1 MYARTSWLGLVFLLS
16 VFLLPSTA
24 LAQGSISGLV
34 KDTTGA
40 VLPGVTVEAASPVLI
55 EKVRTTISDSSGRY
69 QIIDLR
75 PGSYTVTFT
84 LPGFNTVK
92 RDGVAIA
99 GSGNAVVDADLRVG
113 ALEETVTVTG
123 EAPVVDTQSIT
134 QQRVLNSEMVDAL
147 PSARNYFGLARMIPG
162 TLGGGNDVGGSLI
175 QDVGQSVIAH
185 GSKNVDQRV
194 TVNGVNTMTLQAGGN
209 IGGQTPDVGSASE
222 VTVDTTNLSADLP
235 TGGVRINFVPKD
247 GGNRFSNS
255 TFLTFANDSMQGD
268 NFSDELRAAGLG
280 TPNKLVNAFDINESI
295 GGPFKQ
301 NKVWFWFST
310 RYNTTENSAPVFAN
324 KFAYDPVNF
333 YKYEPDTS
341 NPGVNKGTQINSS
354 LRVTWQAS
362 PRNKIAGTYKA
373 DKWCNCPN
381 NISAT
386 VSPEAG
392 RDRRFPRLRQE
403 HAEWTSPVNNHVLFE
418 AVGLHL
424 FERWGNMHYRVHD
437 GSLDD
442 PAIEAVLPQLYA
454 IMEQGGP
461 YAGLNYGV
469 LSNYNNTAVPSFTYR
484 AAMSYV
490 TGSHALKYGFNRTH
504 GYLDENQYT
513 LNPVA
518 LRFGAGTVNGVA
530 MPSGVPNLVTE
541 RPTYRVKTNLDNDL
555 GFYAQDR
562 WTVSRFTVQGALR
575 FDYFATSVPEQHL
588 GPEAI
593 APTRNITFPA
603 QDLISW
609 KDLTYRTGFAY
620 DIFGTG
626 KTALKVGFNK
636 YLLGQT
642 LNGLGRDPN
651 PIVALPTNA
660 TRGWNDY
667 TFGAGDPRSGNYRP
681 DCDIANPLANGECAQ
696 INNLAFG
703 TSTLP
708 STDRGVP
715 GPDVF
720 DKDLISGF
728 NHRQANWEF
737 STSVQHELMPGMAL
751 DVGYF
756 RRAWAHFRVT
766 DNLLV
771 SPADYTRFDIV
782 APSNPNLPGGG
793 GYTIHG
799 FYDVNPAKFG
809 QVRNLNALSDD
820 YGHQYENFNGV
831 DVTVNSRLKNGI
843 TVQAGVSTGKTMED
857 NCEIVEKLPEMNF
870 FATGVAPAVG
880 TLPASWRPAEWCHR
894 ESPFLTQFKMYG
906 VYVLPKVDVQ
916 VSGSFRSLPGQ
927 IGPPAV
933 PPNTDVQVAFTA
945 TNAFLN
951 ANSTLG
957 RALAGNSPSVNLQL
971 LEPYTTYLD
980 RRNELDLRFGKVL
993 RFAKQKAVVS
1003 LDVFNAL
1010 NSNARITVNQSYAAY
1025 PRPTEILNARLLK
1038 ISVAYDF

>member
-1 MYARTSWLGLVFLLS
+1 MRARTRGWGLAFLLS
-16 VFLLPSTA
+16 AILVPSTA

-69 QIIDLR
+69 QIVELR
-75 PGSYTVTFT
+75 PGTYTVTFT

-92 RDGVAIA
+92 RDGVTVA
-99 GSGNAVVDADLRVG
+99 GTATAVVDGELRVG

-175 QDVGQSVIAH
+175 QDVGQSVVAH
-185 GSKNVDQRV
+185 GSRNVDQRV

-222 VTVDTTNLSADLP
+222 VTVDTTSLSADLP

-255 TFLTFANDSMQGD
+255 TFLTFANESLQGD
-268 NFSDELRAAGLG
+268 NFSDELRTAGLG
-280 TPNKLVNAFDINESI
+280 TPNKLVKAFDINQSF

-301 NKVWFWFST
+301 NKVWFWFSA
-310 RYNTTENSAPVFAN
+310 RYNTTENEAPVFAN
-324 KFAYDPVNF
+324 RFAYDPVNF
-333 YKYEPDTS
+333 YKYEPTS
-341 NPGVNKGTQINSS
+341 TPGVNKGTQINSS
-354 LRVTWQAS
+354 LRVTWQVS

-403 HAEWTSPVNNHVLFE
+403 HAEWTSPINNHVLFE

-424 FERWGNMHYRVHD
+424 FERWGNMHYRVND

-442 PAIEAVLPQLYA
+442 PAIEQVLPQLYA

-461 YAGLNYGV
+461 YAGLNYGI
-469 LSNYNNTAVPSFTYR
+469 LSNYNNTAVPSWTYR

-490 TGSHALKYGFNRTH
+490 TGSHAFKYGFNRTH
-504 GYLDENQYT
+504 GYLDEYQYT

-518 LRFGAGTVNGVA
+518 LRFNN
-530 MPSGVPNLVTE
+530 GVPNLVTE

-562 WTVSRFTVQGALR
+562 WTVGRMTVQAALR
-575 FDYFATSVPEQHL
+575 FDYFSTSVPEQHM

-609 KDLTYRTGFAY
+609 KDLTYRSGFAY
-620 DIFGTG
+620 DIFGNG
-626 KTALKVGFNK
+626 KTALKVAFNK

-651 PIVALPTNA
+651 PIVALPTTA
-660 TRGWNDY
+660 TRGWNDQ

-703 TSTLP
+703 ASTLP
-708 STDRGVP
+708 STNPAVP
-715 GPDVF
+715 GPDLF

-728 NHRQANWEF
+728 NNRQANWEF
-737 STSVQHELMPGMAL
+737 SSSVQHEVMPGMAL

-771 SPADYTRFDIV
+771 SPQDYTRFDIV
-782 APSNPNLPGGG
+782 APASPNLPGGG

-799 FYDVNPAKFG
+799 FYDVVPGKFG
-809 QVRNLNALSDD
+809 QVRNLNALSDA
-820 YGHQYENFNGV
+820 YGDQFENWNGV
-831 DVTVNSRLKNGI
+831 DVTLNSRLKNGV
-843 TVQAGVSTGKTMED
+843 TLQAGLSTGKTMED
-857 NCEIVEKLPEMNF
+857 NCDIVEQLPEMNNQ
-870 FATGVAPAVG
+870 VASG

-894 ESPFLTQFKMYG
+894 ESPFLTQFKAYG
-906 VYVLPKVDVQ
+906 VYIVPRVEVQ

-927 IGPPAV
+927 IGPPAL
-933 PPNTDVQVAFTA
+933 PPNNDVQVAFTA
-945 TNAFLN
+945 NNAFL
-951 ANSTLG
+951 ASNSTLG

-993 RFAKQKAVVS
+993 RFSRQRAVVS
-1003 LDVFNAL
+1003 VDVFNAL

-1025 PRPTEILNARLLK
+1025 PRPTEILNARLVK
-1038 ISVAYDF
+1038 FSINYDF